1 MRLATIALTSFLA
14 LAPLHAAAEVRSLRL
29 DEALA
34 LARERA
40 PALAAASARIDEA
53 RGRLVEASVLLREN
67 PRVEA
72 GAGHRSSEGE
82 RLAAQAG
89 VSQAFELGGQRGA
102 RIEAAEAGLA
112 RASAARDDSTRRV
125 LRGVA
130 AAFYRC
136 LHAEE
141 DVRMARGAEAIAGE
155 VARIAER
162 RYRADD
168 VPVLDV
174 NLGRA
179 ALSRS
184 RADLRSAEAGRA
196 AALGELATRLDTGPD
211 ERLSVEG
218 DLRVRPRFELGALL
232 QHAGERADLRAL
244 DAAIAE
250 AAGELQLARGRA
262 WPELAL
268 GASYE
273 RDEGD
278 DVVLGTVGFTLPAF
292 ARGRG
297 LAASA
302 TARAGRLRI
311 ELDAARRA
319 AQIEVRAAFELW
331 QRRVQAVEELE
342 QNALPLLDENDSLA
356 QRSYDVGQIG
366 LAELLVV
373 RRETLDTRRE
383 YLDRL
388 LDAALAGVELEASAG
403 LLP

>member
-1 MRLATIALTSFLA
+1 MRLATVVLTLA

-29 DEALA
+29 EEALA

-40 PALAAASARIDEA
+40 PVLAAANARIDEA
-53 RGRLVEASVLLREN
+53 RGRLAEASVRLREN

-72 GAGHRSSEGE
+72 GAGHRSSDQDQ
-82 RLAAQAG
+82 LAAQAG
-89 VSQAFELGGQRGA
+89 VSQAFELGGHRDA

-112 RASAARDDSTRRV
+112 RASAARDDSLGRL

-130 AAFYRC
+130 AAFHRC

-141 DVRMARGAEAIAGE
+141 DVRLARGAEAIAGE

-162 RYRADD
+162 RHRADD
-168 VPVLDV
+168 VPILDV
-174 NLGRA
+174 NLSRA
-179 ALSRS
+179 ALSRA
-184 RADLRSAEAGRA
+184 RADLRSAEAGRVSA
-196 AALGELATRLDTGPD
+196 FGELAIRLGTGPE
-211 ERLSVEG
+211 ERLAAEG
-218 DLRVRPRFELGALL
+218 DLRVRPRFELDALL
-232 QHAGERADLRAL
+232 VRAGERADLRVL
-244 DAAIAE
+244 DAALGE
-250 AAGELQLARGRA
+250 AAGELRLARGRA

-278 DVVLGTVGFTLPAF
+278 DLVLGTLGFTLPVF

-297 LAASA
+297 QAASA
-302 TARAGRLRI
+302 GARARRLRI

-331 QRRVQAVEELE
+331 QRRVQSVEELE

-356 QRSYDVGQIG
+356 QRSYDAGQIG

-388 LDAALAGVELEASAG
+388 LHAALAGVELQASAG